1 MTIDIAFSLLVTVPR
16 DFIPKRFLYPPEAVL
31 FASVVWFYRIE
42 KKKKKK
48 KKIKLKKKARGGGGG
63 LFFQRQYQTKP
74 NQIKPKPVQRL
85 RERTSEQVTLDL
97 NMTSPYVSFWVTF
110 ESFEQDQGS
119 NFLD

>member
-31 FASVVWFYRIE
+31 FASVVWFYRNE

-48 KKIKLKKKARGGGGG
+48 KLNKIKRQGEGGV
-63 LFFQRQYQTKP
+63 FFQRQYQTKP

-97 NMTSPYVSFWVTF
+97 NMTSPYISF
-110 ESFEQDQGS
+110 
-119 NFLD
+119 